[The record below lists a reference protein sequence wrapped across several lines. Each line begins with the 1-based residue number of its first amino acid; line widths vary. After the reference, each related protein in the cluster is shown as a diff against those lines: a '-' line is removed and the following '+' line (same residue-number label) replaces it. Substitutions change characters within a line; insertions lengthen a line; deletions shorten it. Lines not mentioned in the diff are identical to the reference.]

1 MCHHTYHHYPNCGH
15 ISSWTVR
22 SCQEFTN
29 RIRLTDPAH
38 SCSCKEI
45 QITHDMAEST
55 QPNMCVQCER
65 EWANMISHGN
75 YQAQTCKALVDGLD
89 VEGPLV
95 EIKARMVCDLAFNF
109 EEVTLDDI
117 GSIISTDDDE
127 QGGVLLDPFY
137 DLLGDSSSQVHKTD
151 TFASHESTDSSSA
164 LLHQKRTETD
174 ASSLDLPPA
183 LVDSFI
189 SSLSTSEYF
198 SSSYD
203 SSDYESSS
211 EGSDVLEMTLS
222 EAIQANFEE
231 HLTWRSALTDAGIIK
246 PRTSS
251 DAVPEESCVPD
262 LTDSADDLL
271 EFEHTELPN
280 TSESDDE
287 SDFTFV
293 DATSE
298 IASNE
303 DEYAGAVSEL
313 EDRSP
318 YEWIVNLERNAARVE
333 ATVAKRI
340 EEDYERYRRQ
350 AIISSLLDKALFWK
364 DQADKR
370 EQNAEL
376 GIEEDP
382 YLWDTESQLAEQI
395 ASSSFPV
402 LGPKTDHHDKEKI
415 SSKAKVPLM
424 HIYDS
429 PFSAD
434 SDQEAEKQGLFAFA
448 PIVNTSGMYEGF
460 MEGLSAADVQDMG
473 LQFPQ
478 HVRGCCNAVPA
489 PCHLYYGAVYAASKE
504 AVRRKGLE
512 DIQPAPE
519 RRGKYYGIIKANSKE
534 EAAKLDLINPQ
545 HPRGCCIDAFHSVP
559 PRVPHVYYGTMSAAS
574 TEEAVSTG
582 MYGSRPIPD
591 KDGESYGFVETY
603 SLEEAEGMGPKNIQH
618 AQECCSLAQLPLLE
632 RIQHLYYGYMFG
644 PSEEA
649 VMQKGL
655 KDPLLLPGFSDKFS
669 GVVFAFSADEARQTG
684 MFEPLRVMWDSD
696 VALTPDF
703 EE

>member
-1 MCHHTYHHYPNCGH
+1 MCHHTYHHYPSCGH
-15 ISSWTVR
+15 ISNWTVG

-75 YQAQTCKALVDGLD
+75 HQAQTCKAHLEGLD

-95 EIKARMVCDLAFNF
+95 EIEARMASDLAFNF
-109 EEVTLDDI
+109 VEVTLDDT
-117 GSIISTDDDE
+117 GSIISTDDEE

-137 DLLGDSSSQVHKTD
+137 DLLDDSSSQVHKTD
-151 TFASHESTDSSSA
+151 TFASHEPTDLNSA
-164 LLHQKRTETD
+164 LLHQNRTETD

-189 SSLSTSEYF
+189 SSLSTSDYF

-211 EGSDVLEMTLS
+211 EGSNGTSPDVLEMTLS
-222 EAIQANFEE
+222 EAIQANYEE
-231 HLTWRSALTDAGIIK
+231 HLTWRSALIDAGIIK
-246 PRTSS
+246 PRTST
-251 DAVPEESCVPD
+251 DAIPEESCVPD
-262 LTDSADDLL
+262 LNDSTDNLL
-271 EFEHTELPN
+271 EFEHTELPDA
-280 TSESDDE
+280 SESDDE

-298 IASNE
+298 IASDEE
-303 DEYAGAVSEL
+303 DEYADAVCEL
-313 EDRSP
+313 EDPSP
-318 YEWIVNLERNAARVE
+318 YEWIANLERNAARIE

-340 EEDYERYRRQ
+340 EENYERYRRQ

-382 YLWDTESQLAEQI
+382 HLWDTESQLAEPM

-402 LGPKTDHHDKEKI
+402 LGPKSVHHDKEKI
-415 SSKAKVPLM
+415 SSKAKIPLM
-424 HIYDS
+424 HIYDTS
-429 PFSAD
+429 FSAD
-434 SDQEAEKQGLFAFA
+434 SDQEAEKKGLFAFA
-448 PIVNTSGMYEGF
+448 PIANMTG
-460 MEGLSAADVQDMG
+460 AADVQDMG
-473 LQFPQ
+473 LQFPH
-478 HVRGCCNAVPA
+478 HVRGCCDAVPV

-504 AVRRKGLE
+504 AVRKKGLE
-512 DIQPAPE
+512 DIQSAPE
-519 RRGKYYGIIKANSKE
+519 QRDKYYGIVKANSKE
-534 EAAKLDLINPQ
+534 EAAELGLIDPQ
-545 HPRGCCIDAFHSVP
+545 HPRGCCIDAFYSIP

-582 MYGSRPIPD
+582 MYGSRPMPD

-603 SLEEAEGMGPKNIQH
+603 SLEEAEGMG
-618 AQECCSLAQLPLLE
+618 L
-632 RIQHLYYGYMFG
+632 RIFSIHRG
-644 PSEEA
+644 A
-649 VMQKGL
+649 V
-655 KDPLLLPGFSDKFS
+655 
-669 GVVFAFSADEARQTG
+669 V
-684 MFEPLRVMWDSD
+684 
-696 VALTPDF
+696 
-703 EE
+703 

>member
-1 MCHHTYHHYPNCGH
+1 M
-15 ISSWTVR
+15 
-22 SCQEFTN
+22 
-29 RIRLTDPAH
+29 
-38 SCSCKEI
+38 
-45 QITHDMAEST
+45 ITH
-55 QPNMCVQCER
+55 
-65 EWANMISHGN
+65 GN
-75 YQAQTCKALVDGLD
+75 HQAQTCKTHVDGLD
-89 VEGPLV
+89 IEAPLV
-95 EIKARMVCDLAFNF
+95 EIEARMVSDLVFNF

-127 QGGVLLDPFY
+127 QGGVPLDPFY
-137 DLLGDSSSQVHKTD
+137 DVLDDPSSQVHKTD
-151 TFASHESTDSSSA
+151 TFASRKSTDSSSA
-164 LLHQKRTETD
+164 LLHQNRTETD

-189 SSLSTSEYF
+189 SSLTTSDYF
-198 SSSYD
+198 SFSYD

-211 EGSDVLEMTLS
+211 EGSYGTSPGVLEMTPS
-222 EAIQANFEE
+222 EAIQADFEE
-231 HLTWRSALTDAGIIK
+231 HLTWRSALIDAGIIK
-246 PRTSS
+246 PRTST

-262 LTDSADDLL
+262 LTDSADNPV
-271 EFEHTELPN
+271 EIEHTELPG

-287 SDFTFV
+287 SDLTFV
-293 DATSE
+293 DATSD
-298 IASNE
+298 IASDEE
-303 DEYAGAVSEL
+303 DEYADAVSEL

-318 YEWIVNLERNAARVE
+318 YEWIANLERNTARIE

-364 DQADKR
+364 DQVDKR

-382 YLWDTESQLAEQI
+382 HLWDTESQLAEPI
-395 ASSSFPV
+395 ASCSFPV
-402 LGPKTDHHDKEKI
+402 LGPKTVHHDKEKI
-415 SSKAKVPLM
+415 SPKAKIPLM

-448 PIVNTSGMYEGF
+448 PIANMGGAYEGF

-478 HVRGCCNAVPA
+478 HVRGCCDAVPA
-489 PCHLYYGAVYAASKE
+489 PCPLYYGAVYAASKE
-504 AVRRKGLE
+504 AVRKKGLE
-512 DIQPAPE
+512 NIQPAPE
-519 RRGKYYGIIKANSKE
+519 RRDKYYGIIKANSKE
-534 EAAKLDLINPQ
+534 EAAELGLIDPQ
-545 HPRGCCIDAFHSVP
+545 HPRGCCIDAFYYIP
-559 PRVPHVYYGTMSAAS
+559 PCVPHVYYGTMRAAS
-574 TEEAVSTG
+574 TEEAVSMG
-582 MYGSRPIPD
+582 MYRSQPMPD

-603 SLEEAEGMGPKNIQH
+603 SMEEADGIGLKDIQH
-618 AQECCSLAQLPLLE
+618 AKRCCSLAQFSIPE
-632 RIQHLYYGYMFG
+632 RIQYLYYGYMFG

-669 GVVFAFSADEARQTG
+669 GVVSAFSADEARQMG

-696 VALTPDF
+696 VALMLDF

>member
-1 MCHHTYHHYPNCGH
+1 
-15 ISSWTVR
+15 
-22 SCQEFTN
+22 
-29 RIRLTDPAH
+29 
-38 SCSCKEI
+38 
-45 QITHDMAEST
+45 MAEST

-75 YQAQTCKALVDGLD
+75 HQAQTCKAHVDGLD

-95 EIKARMVCDLAFNF
+95 EIEARMVSDLAFNF

-127 QGGVLLDPFY
+127 QGGVPLDPFY
-137 DLLGDSSSQVHKTD
+137 DLLDDSSSQVHKTD
-151 TFASHESTDSSSA
+151 TFASHESTDSSSE
-164 LLHQKRTETD
+164 LLHQNRTETD

-189 SSLSTSEYF
+189 SSLSTSDYF
-198 SSSYD
+198 SSSYN

-211 EGSDVLEMTLS
+211 EGSYGTSPDVLEMTPS
-222 EAIQANFEE
+222 EAILANFEE
-231 HLTWRSALTDAGIIK
+231 HLTWRSALIDAGIIK
-246 PRTSS
+246 PRTST

-262 LTDSADDLL
+262 LTDSADNLL
-271 EFEHTELPN
+271 EFEHTELPG

-298 IASNE
+298 IASDDE
-303 DEYAGAVSEL
+303 DEYADAVCEL

-318 YEWIVNLERNAARVE
+318 YEWIANLERNAARIE

-382 YLWDTESQLAEQI
+382 HLWDTESQLAEPI

-402 LGPKTDHHDKEKI
+402 LGPKTVHHDKEKI
-415 SSKAKVPLM
+415 SSKAKIPLM

-448 PIVNTSGMYEGF
+448 PIANMGGVYGGF

-478 HVRGCCNAVPA
+478 HVRGCCDAVPA

-504 AVRRKGLE
+504 AVRKKGL
-512 DIQPAPE
+512 DNIQPAPE
-519 RRGKYYGIIKANSKE
+519 RHDKYYGIIIKANSKE
-534 EAAKLDLINPQ
+534 EAAEIGLIDPQ
-545 HPRGCCIDAFHSVP
+545 HPRGCCIDAFYSIP

-574 TEEAVSTG
+574 TEEAVSMG
-582 MYGSRPIPD
+582 MYGSQPMPD

-603 SLEEAEGMGPKNIQH
+603 STEEADGMGIKDIQH
-618 AQECCSLAQLPLLE
+618 AKMCCSLAQFSIPE
-632 RIQHLYYGYMFG
+632 RIQYLYYGYMFG

-669 GVVFAFSADEARQTG
+669 GVVSAFSADEARQMG

-696 VALTPDF
+696 VALMPDF